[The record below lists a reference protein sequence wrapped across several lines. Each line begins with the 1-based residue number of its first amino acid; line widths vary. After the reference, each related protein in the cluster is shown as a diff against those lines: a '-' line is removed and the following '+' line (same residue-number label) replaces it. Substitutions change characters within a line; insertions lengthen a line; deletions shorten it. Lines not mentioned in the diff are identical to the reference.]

1 MKGWRDW
8 YERIE
13 ILFWNS
19 LTKKL
24 SAFALVFFIQ
34 LAGLCL
40 LLWQNQHVEAVL
52 GATAL
57 PPTSRQALHQLLTMT
72 QLGMLGLTL
81 LSLGCTVFIIWYLRH
96 LIVKPVNRIVTLLQ
110 EMSKGEGD
118 LTRNLPLSTHD
129 EIRVLSE
136 AFNQFLSKLR
146 EIIRCIR
153 RQGVN
158 IAAESARVSHL
169 IENTAKVSSHQNT
182 LTQSVFDA
190 SENATQVIQQVDDHT
205 HGIASAMASNLEKS
219 RHSELEMQHASSQID
234 TIGQLLERFILK
246 VDELK
251 DSSNSIRD
259 IVQLIRDVSDQT
271 NLLALNAAI
280 EAARAGDAGRGF
292 AVVADEVR
300 RLAERVHE
308 ATEEISQSITTVTQ
322 LVEQTTVE
330 GRDIH
335 EAQATA
341 QNLIHSA
348 SKLFQEMV
356 HDFESADSQLS
367 HISNATNAISHTNS
381 ETHAHVSEIRQLA
394 VQINT
399 SMTESLD
406 NSNHL
411 RLSTEKI
418 QEMVAQFRIGTGNF
432 DFNLDLVKSYRDRL
446 QEMIE
451 HLATQGAPLFDRQ
464 YRPIPNTKPQKYNT
478 GYDQVFAKQIQ
489 PVIDELLQRAKGAT
503 FALCVDING
512 YGPTHNSK
520 YSQPLTGIPE
530 KDLAQSRDKRIFN
543 DPTGFRAAQ
552 STQPCLLQTYMR
564 DTGEILSDLSMPI
577 EVQGQHWGALR
588 VGFIPES
595 LIAE

>member
-1 MKGWRDW
+1 MNGWRHW

-13 ILFWNS
+13 ILFWDS

-24 SAFALVFFIQ
+24 SAFALVFLVQ
-34 LAGLCL
+34 LAGFSL
-40 LLWQNQHVEAVL
+40 LLWQNHRVEGLLV
-52 GATAL
+52 GVAL
-57 PPTSRQALHQLLTMT
+57 TPASQQALQQAMATT
-72 QLGMLGLTL
+72 QLGMLLLTL
-81 LSLGCTVFIIWYLRH
+81 VSLVFTVFIIWYLRH
-96 LIVKPVNRIVTLLQ
+96 LIVKPVNRIVALLQ
-110 EMSKGEGD
+110 EMGKGEGD

-136 AFNQFLSKLR
+136 AFNQFLFKLR
-146 EIIRCIR
+146 EIIRCVR

-169 IENTAKVSSHQNT
+169 IENTAKVSSHQDT
-182 LTQSVFDA
+182 LTQSVFEA
-190 SENATQVIQQVDDHT
+190 SESATQVIQQVDDHT
-205 HGIASAMASNLEKS
+205 HSIARAMASNLEKS

-251 DSSNSIRD
+251 SSSSSIRD
-259 IVQLIRDVSDQT
+259 IVQLIREVSDQT

-308 ATEEISQSITTVTQ
+308 ATEEISKSIHTVAQ

-330 GRDIH
+330 SRGIH
-335 EAQATA
+335 TAQASA
-341 QNLIHSA
+341 QTLIHSA
-348 SKLFQEMV
+348 SKLFMEMV
-356 HDFESADSQLS
+356 HDFEAADSQLS
-367 HISNATNAISHTNS
+367 HISNATNEISHANS
-381 ETHAHVSEIRQLA
+381 QTHAHVTEIRQMA

-418 QEMVAQFRIGTGNF
+418 QEMVAQFRIGAGNF
-432 DFNLDLVKSYRDRL
+432 DFNLDLVKTYRDRL
-446 QEMIE
+446 QDMIQ
-451 HLATQGAPLFDRQ
+451 HMAQQGLPLFDRQ
-464 YRPIPNTKPQKYNT
+464 YRPIPNTQPQKYST
-478 GYDQVFAKQIQ
+478 GYDRDFEQQVQ
-489 PVIDELLQRAKGAT
+489 PVIDELLQQAKGAT
-503 FALCVDING
+503 FALCVDVNG

-520 YSQPLTGIPE
+520 YSRPVTGHLE
-530 KDLAQSRDKRIFN
+530 QDLAHSRDKRIFN

-552 STQPCLLQTYMR
+552 SMQPSLLQTYMR
-564 DTGEILSDLSMPI
+564 DTGEILNDLSMPI

>member
-1 MKGWRDW
+1 MNTWRDW
-8 YERIE
+8 YEQIE

-24 SAFALVFFIQ
+24 SAFALTVLIQVAGLILLFWQNDQIESQ
-34 LAGLCL
+34 LA
-40 LLWQNQHVEAVL
+40 AVI
-52 GATAL
+52 
-57 PPTSRQALHQLLTMT
+57 PPFRHTALHQLMETT
-72 QLGMLGLTL
+72 QLAMVGLTC
-81 LSLGCTVFIIWYLRH
+81 LSLLFTCFIIWYLRH
-96 LIVKPVNRIVTLLQ
+96 LIVKPVNRIITLLQ
-110 EMSKGEGD
+110 EMGKGEGD

-136 AFNQFLSKLR
+136 AFNQFLFKLR

-169 IENTAKVSSHQNT
+169 IESTAKISSQQDT

-190 SENATQVIQQVDDHT
+190 SEGATQVIQQVDDHT
-205 HGIASAMASNLEKS
+205 HSIATSMASNLDKS
-219 RHSELEMQHASSQID
+219 RHSEVEMQRASSQID
-234 TIGQLLERFILK
+234 TIGQLLERFVLK
-246 VDELK
+246 VGELK
-251 DSSNSIRD
+251 TSSNSIRD
-259 IVQLIRDVSDQT
+259 IVKLISEVSDQT

-308 ATEEISQSITTVTQ
+308 ATEEISQSINKVTN

-330 GRDIH
+330 SRSIH
-335 EAQATA
+335 EAQADA
-341 QNLIHSA
+341 QGLVHSA
-348 SKLFQEMV
+348 SKLFLEMV
-356 HDFESADSQLS
+356 HDFEAADSQLS
-367 HISNATNAISHTNS
+367 NISSATNEISHTNGQ
-381 ETHAHVSEIRQLA
+381 THAHVSEIRQMA
-394 VQINT
+394 IQINT
-399 SMTESLD
+399 SMTESLN

-418 QEMVAQFRIGTGNF
+418 QEMVAQFRIGAGNF
-432 DFNLDLVKSYRDRL
+432 DFNLDLVKDYRDRL
-446 QEMIE
+446 QGMIE
-451 HLATQGAPLFDRQ
+451 RMAQQGLPLFDQQ
-464 YRPIPNTKPQKYNT
+464 YRPIPNTAPQKYST
-478 GYDQVFAKQIQ
+478 GYDRDFQTQIQ

-503 FALCVDING
+503 FALCVDTNG

-520 YSQPLTGIPE
+520 FSKPLTGNRE
-530 KDLAQSRDKRIFN
+530 QDLAHSRDKRIFN
-543 DPTGFRAAQ
+543 DPTGSRAAQ
-552 STQPCLLQTYMR
+552 NTQPCLLQTYMR

-577 EVQGQHWGALR
+577 EIQGKHWGALR
-588 VGFIPES
+588 VGFVPES